1 MPPNRGGPHLVRCR
15 SDVVLGVDIVGA
27 AAVFIDERG
36 TAGDF
41 DVIAVMLLRVMQEVL
56 LQLGHV
62 PPALKDVLK

>member
-1 MPPNRGGPHLVRCR
+1 
-15 SDVVLGVDIVGA
+15 VLGVDIVGA